1 MTQRKRNWRRKIIV
15 FLISQ
20 CITLFGSQVVQ
31 MAIIWYV
38 TLHTA
43 SGFWVAAFSIGS
55 YLPQFLISFFGGIC
69 ADRYHRKACII
80 CADAGIALVT
90 FCMMILMPFF
100 VSEISLIWALL
111 FMAVLRSVGAGIQS
125 PSVNA
130 VILQLVPKEHLMRY
144 NGINAAMQSAV
155 QFSAPAAAGA
165 VLTAGTLRSTLM
177 IDVFTAILGI
187 GLFSF
192 VMLPKKE
199 GGNTATSVSVNMKLG
214 IHYVLSHKIIGK
226 LLAVYGGFTFLCVPG
241 GYLSGLLVSRVYGN
255 TYWHLTAAE
264 LCGFG
269 GMAAGGI
276 LMSIWGGFK
285 SRRKTL
291 KIGLFLFGA
300 MAIGMGLSHRFI
312 FYLIFMMWYGIALSL
327 VQTTITTLLQENVK
341 ISMQGRVFG
350 FAGSLYCV
358 CYPVGMVIFGL
369 MADKIPL
376 QSIIVGSG
384 IFLILITI
392 LKD

>member
-1 MTQRKRNWRRKIIV
+1 
-15 FLISQ
+15 
-20 CITLFGSQVVQ
+20 
-31 MAIIWYV
+31 
-38 TLHTA
+38 
-43 SGFWVAAFSIGS
+43 
-55 YLPQFLISFFGGIC
+55 
-69 ADRYHRKACII
+69 
-80 CADAGIALVT
+80 
-90 FCMMILMPFF
+90 
-100 VSEISLIWALL
+100 
-111 FMAVLRSVGAGIQS
+111 
-125 PSVNA
+125 
-130 VILQLVPKEHLMRY
+130 
-144 NGINAAMQSAV
+144 
-155 QFSAPAAAGA
+155 
-165 VLTAGTLRSTLM
+165 
-177 IDVFTAILGI
+177 
-187 GLFSF
+187 
-192 VMLPKKE
+192 
-199 GGNTATSVSVNMKLG
+199 
-214 IHYVLSHKIIGK
+214 
-226 LLAVYGGFTFLCVPG
+226 
-241 GYLSGLLVSRVYGN
+241 
-255 TYWHLTAAE
+255 
-264 LCGFG
+264 
-269 GMAAGGI
+269 
-276 LMSIWGGFK
+276 MSIWGGFK